1 MKQLQMTGPRTSRII
16 EVPDLVP
23 GPGQVLIKVK
33 YTGLC
38 MSDWHPWAEAKGGEF
53 MGHEPLGTV
62 VALGEGV
69 TKYKVGDKVTGLC
82 DTPSYAEYCLCRES
96 LVVPVPEDLADEDAV
111 AEPLSCI
118 VSVASKL
125 HLEKPG
131 DTFALVGAGYMGL
144 GLMTLMRAKGAGH
157 IVVVDPRQ
165 EARENALRF
174 GADEVYSP
182 EEVPADYIVNDW
194 TGDIFARGFPVVGE
208 FTGTQDG
215 LRLAGDMTGV
225 HGTMGVAGWHQ
236 GGDRTVDFRLWG
248 WKGITVI
255 NTHERRQLFQAQCC
269 QNALDMIRL
278 GQWNYK
284 GVCNNI
290 YGLDEFDK
298 ANTDME
304 NKPKGF
310 IKALVRCTDF

>member
-1 MKQLQMTGPRTSRII
+1 MKAMQMTGNRTSRIV
-16 EVPDLVP
+16 EVPDLEP
-23 GPGQVLIKVK
+23 GAGQVLVRVK

-69 TKYKVGDKVTGLC
+69 TKFKVGDKVTGLC

-96 LVVPVPEDLADEDAV
+96 LIVPVPEGLCDEDAV

-125 HLEKPG
+125 HLEKAG

-144 GLMTLMRAKGAGH
+144 GLLTLMRAQGAGH
-157 IVVVDPRQ
+157 IIVVDPRK
-165 EARENALRF
+165 EARENAARF
-174 GADEVYSP
+174 GADEIYTPDTLP
-182 EEVPADYIVNDW
+182 EKYRVTDW
-194 TGDIFARGFPVVGE
+194 DEGMFERGLPLVAE
-208 FTGTQDG
+208 FSGTQSG
-215 LRLAGDMTGV
+215 LRLAGDMTGI
-225 HGTMGVAGWHQ
+225 HGTLGVAGWHQ

-255 NTHERRQLFQAQCC
+255 NTHERRQLFQAACC
-269 QNALDMIRL
+269 KNALDMILR
-278 GQWNYK
+278 GQWNFK

-290 YGLDEFDK
+290 YGLDEFDR
-298 ANTDME
+298 ANTEME
-304 NKPKGF
+304 SKPKGF